1 MTQLDSHIQNLL
13 SQGRLQ
19 EARRLGE
26 QAVASQ
32 PDNQQFLRLL
42 INVYLETG
50 RQCIENNLLNYL
62 PQIDARLDELI
73 GSLQHPDDSLTTQ
86 RRHLSLASLPGY
98 KELSALESLSARD
111 GHEGEA
117 MEQARQLLN
126 GPQPLDPRLHEIV
139 ATIMHRHLRVLLT
152 LDDSRPARALLSEF
166 LPLTHPRPSRI
177 HSLMLRTAI
186 RVARRFPDFNFA
198 RFLEMWNPR
207 FMRPDDIHDP
217 DGKRSLAS
225 IAIETVIDSD
235 SPEAFPRL
243 LEMIPAPNSVR
254 MDLVTEALHSIAAKA
269 LHNNDS
275 SRAID
280 ILELYSRHGSFHTR
294 GQRHSAM
301 LSLALKAMQ
310 GPDQWRFPEFLVN
323 WDASFF
329 TTADLPASTDN
340 ATPSLASRALS
351 RAFHALRQDLPRHSH
366 LLPALS
372 AAWDTVASLSPFIAA
387 DPLNAQRRALLTAW
401 MGATDD
407 AIDRLSSIARSGN
420 CTASFWNDFAEI
432 APTPALQL
440 SITALGLTRTPLD
453 DPHRDLLQRHFTAL
467 QSRLNSAVDE
477 PSEPIAAEPEVAYGK
492 TPLHVDKLHILAA
505 PALDLIYRSTL
516 AVKLCVVDRQGAM
529 LHVTDGIT
537 SPYYID
543 TTLWPAIANV
553 ANGTILDC
561 RRDNT
566 GIVALS
572 INPDGSPY
580 DILPLHHAIVTA
592 PGLARCARKPSDITI
607 DPSIPVGTFITARVW
622 HDGTARRGIDP
633 QPVPMARARA
643 HFDRITVALTALN
656 DSIAS
661 YSAGPDGPDG
671 NLDPSLLPDDAN
683 VGTALDIYYYRLADN
698 RLQPVS
704 VTHALNPDSCQALR
718 QLSGLLTTTSTG
730 SWAVRDIYVDPSLL
744 PADLTPN
751 TYVTLTALYNPHSNP
766 RWQAIT
772 LSTY

>member
-1 MTQLDSHIQNLL
+1 MTQLDSHIQDLL

-42 INVYLETG
+42 IKVYIETG

-73 GSLQHPDDSLTTQ
+73 GSLQHPDDSLDTQ

-117 MEQARQLLN
+117 MEQTRQLLHD
-126 GPQPLDPRLHEIV
+126 PQPLDPRLHEIV

-166 LPLTHPRPSRI
+166 LSLTHPRPSRI

-207 FMRPDDIHDP
+207 FMRPDDILDP

-225 IAIETVIDSD
+225 VAIETVIDSD
-235 SPEAFPRL
+235 TPEAFPRL
-243 LEMIPAPNSVR
+243 LEMIPAPSSVR
-254 MDLVTEALHSIAAKA
+254 MDLVTEALQSIATKA
-269 LHNNDS
+269 LRDNDS
-275 SRAID
+275 ARAID
-280 ILELYSRHGSFHTR
+280 ILELYSRHGSFHTP

-323 WDASFF
+323 WDTSFF
-329 TTADLPASTDN
+329 TTADLPSDSDVTS
-340 ATPSLASRALS
+340 PSLASRALS
-351 RAFHALRQDLPRHSH
+351 RAFHALRQDLPRFTH

-372 AAWDTVASLSPFIAA
+372 AAWDTVASLSAFIAS

-407 AIDRLSSIARSGN
+407 AIDRLSSIARAGN
-420 CTASFWNDFAEI
+420 GNADFWNDFAQI
-432 APTPALQL
+432 APSPSLQL
-440 SITALGLTRTPLD
+440 SIIALGLTRTPLD

-467 QSRLNSAVDE
+467 QSRLNPAIESVDL
-477 PSEPIAAEPEVAYGK
+477 IAAEPEIAYGK
-492 TPLHVDKLHILAA
+492 TPRQLDQLHSLAA
-505 PALDLIYRSTL
+505 PALDLIYRSTP

-537 SPYYID
+537 SPFYID
-543 TTLWPAIANV
+543 TTHWPSV
-553 ANGTILDC
+553 ANAPNGAILDC

-572 INPDGSPY
+572 INPDGSSY

-633 QPVPMARARA
+633 QAVPMARARA

-656 DSIAS
+656 NSTAF

-671 NLDPSLLPDDAN
+671 TLDPCLLPCDAN

-698 RLQPVS
+698 QLQPVS
-704 VTHALNPDSCQALR
+704 VTHALSPDSCQALR

-766 RWQAIT
+766 RWQAIY